1 MKEDILKMAVK
12 IARVIDDSAERD
24 IALSRIA
31 QVQAA
36 ANCPEDAL
44 DTIAYINYAD
54 IRVDALLKSL
64 DNMQTRSC
72 LKKESMPQMDSWLE
86 KLMEETMAIPEINVR
101 CPKLNAINLLI
112 LSRLDDADKAL
123 TYIKQ
128 SRNEFARLEIG
139 RKRCKYLFAAYQ
151 LFQQMREEDEA
162 FATLNCIQKRIS
174 EYKPVVQQGLMLG
187 LVSHEYWKI
196 KGKETALSFIESIS
210 NQTVQSYACLQL
222 VELLSV
228 SGNIKEAQQIAERLQ
243 DKKQRKACDNFIDM
257 GKTLIN
263 NVLEMKG
270 VILNLNKS
278 FYFRNDANSTFSS
291 QAESHSGRLPVW
303 FSLSVSI
310 TPKKSSND
318 SDETDDENDK
328 QQDDINILN
337 EDNASDSNR
346 QEIDWDQ
353 YDWDEYDWDSV
364 KTKNKE
370 LEDMFSNNVSEDE
383 EDEDWNESDD
393 DDDSGEDW
401 KKSSGYDEDEF
412 VNNEDDDSVDFDD
425 DDNVNED
432 NNDDDVDEE
441 EAKKNFKRNLP
452 RFLEKM
458 QKDFLRKFAYKGLPE
473 HLRKILIDRLDKN
486 DESYL
491 NEIPKDKYFSMTEAI
506 QGIVSFNRTLPP
518 SLYQHFLRRLAMF
531 FPIID
536 EDFYRERPPKK
547 EKVEEF
553 IARQEELGFDAA
565 LQEVIS
571 QGDYRFAVECSLNF
585 YCSRNNENLVFGYE
599 SFL

>member
-1 MKEDILKMAVK
+1 
-12 IARVIDDSAERD
+12 
-24 IALSRIA
+24 
-31 QVQAA
+31 
-36 ANCPEDAL
+36 
-44 DTIAYINYAD
+44 
-54 IRVDALLKSL
+54 
-64 DNMQTRSC
+64 
-72 LKKESMPQMDSWLE
+72 
-86 KLMEETMAIPEINVR
+86 
-101 CPKLNAINLLI
+101 
-112 LSRLDDADKAL
+112 
-123 TYIKQ
+123 
-128 SRNEFARLEIG
+128 
-139 RKRCKYLFAAYQ
+139 
-151 LFQQMREEDEA
+151 
-162 FATLNCIQKRIS
+162 
-174 EYKPVVQQGLMLG
+174 
-187 LVSHEYWKI
+187 
-196 KGKETALSFIESIS
+196 
-210 NQTVQSYACLQL
+210 
-222 VELLSV
+222 
-228 SGNIKEAQQIAERLQ
+228 
-243 DKKQRKACDNFIDM
+243 
-257 GKTLIN
+257 
-263 NVLEMKG
+263 
-270 VILNLNKS
+270 
-278 FYFRNDANSTFSS
+278 
-291 QAESHSGRLPVW
+291 
-303 FSLSVSI
+303 
-310 TPKKSSND
+310 
-318 SDETDDENDK
+318 
-328 QQDDINILN
+328 
-337 EDNASDSNR
+337 
-346 QEIDWDQ
+346 
-353 YDWDEYDWDSV
+353 
-364 KTKNKE
+364 
-370 LEDMFSNNVSEDE
+370 MFSNNVSEDE

-547 EKVEEF
+547 EKIEEF
-553 IARQEELGFDAA
+553 TARQEELGFDAA

>member
-72 LKKESMPQMDSWLE
+72 LKNESMPQMDSWLE

-112 LSRLDDADKAL
+112 LSRLDDANKAL

-128 SRNEFARLEIG
+128 SRNEFARMEIG

-162 FATLNCIQKRIS
+162 FATLNFIQKRIS

-243 DKKQRKACDNFIDM
+243 DKKQRKTCDNFIDM
-257 GKTLIN
+257 GKTLIK

-278 FYFRNDANSTFSS
+278 LYFRNDANSTFSS

-310 TPKKSSND
+310 TPKKNSND
-318 SDETDDENDK
+318 SDETDDENDN
-328 QQDDINILN
+328 QQDEINILN

-370 LEDMFSNNVSEDE
+370 LEDMFSNIVSEDE
-383 EDEDWNESDD
+383 EDEVWNESDD

-432 NNDDDVDEE
+432 NNDDVDEE

-486 DESYL
+486 DESFL

-571 QGDYRFAVECSLNF
+571 QGDYRFAVDCSLNF

-599 SFL
+599 SFQ